1 MSKLNVGLFGFG
13 VVGEGFYQLLS
24 QSELNEKIHIKKIVI
39 KDAEK
44 ARNAPKWLFSNK
56 KASIL
61 DDPEIQVVV
70 EAIND
75 PEDALL
81 IAKSTLKQ
89 GKVFISA
96 SKKVISENLPILV
109 ALAKENHTSLLYE
122 AAVCGGIPV
131 IKNIQQYL
139 VLDKVREIEGILN
152 GSSNYILSRLFSD
165 RSSYDEALKKAQNL
179 GFAEADPYLDVS
191 GRDAAHKLSLL
202 IANSFGK
209 HVAPEAIPT
218 FGIDSIGTEDVQFA
232 KEQGWKIKLINRA
245 TIDTE
250 GNLSYAVLPTFVDM
264 HHPLYQVE
272 NENNAVKINA
282 AFSGA
287 HTWIGKGAG
296 SFPTGLA
303 VFNDVAQVLQSGGQL
318 SLTPELS
325 ISNPLKAGEGTLRFY
340 IRNTESLGEFWRKY
354 QVAEQELLVSSGLLI
369 DLIVEVRRTNNYLI
383 HIPEGIIR
391 EQLHGKQA
399 LLEVG
404 L

>member
-13 VVGEGFYQLLS
+13 VVGKGFYQLLS

-232 KEQGWKIKLINRA
+232 QEQGWKIKLINRA

-250 GNLSYAVLPTFVDM
+250 GNLSYTVLPTFVDI

-282 AFSGA
+282 AFSGV

-340 IRNTESLGEFWRKY
+340 IRNTESLGEFWKKY
-354 QVAEQELLVSSGLLI
+354 QVAEQELLVPSGLLI